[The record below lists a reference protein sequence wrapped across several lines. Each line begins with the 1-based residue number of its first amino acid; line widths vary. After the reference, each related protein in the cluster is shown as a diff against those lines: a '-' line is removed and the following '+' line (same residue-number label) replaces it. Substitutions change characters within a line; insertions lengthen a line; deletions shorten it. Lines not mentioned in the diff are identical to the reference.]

1 MSIENIISSLQD
13 CQIAQC
19 TFAGSLKKYSYK
31 VPKHWDVVKG
41 DVLVVDAPSSG
52 FTCVSVE
59 KVVEGEIDITADF
72 NYKWAVGKV
81 DLESYYEQ
89 LAKEAE
95 AEVAVELK
103 ALRRKAQQ
111 QKKAL
116 ADLLGDLGE
125 EANEVIERVRSRL

>member
-19 TFAGSLKKYSYK
+19 TFAGSAKKYSYK
-31 VPKHWDVVKG
+31 VRKDWNVADG

-52 FTCVSVE
+52 LTFVIVD

-72 NYKWAVGKV
+72 NYKWAVCKV
-81 DLESYYEQ
+81 DLDSYYEQ
-89 LAKEAE
+89 LAKE

-103 ALRRKAQQ
+103 ALRRKAQ

>member
-31 VPKHWDVVKG
+31 VRKDWNVADG

-52 FTCVSVE
+52 LTFVIVD
-59 KVVEGEIDITADF
+59 KVVEGEIDITAAF
-72 NYKWAVGKV
+72 NYKWAVDKV
-81 DLESYYEQ
+81 DQESYDEQ
-89 LAKEAE
+89 LAKE

-111 QKKAL
+111 KKAM

>member
-19 TFAGSLKKYSYK
+19 TFADSLKKYSYK
-31 VPKHWDVVKG
+31 VRKDWNVADG
-41 DVLVVDAPSSG
+41 DVLVVEAPSSVLT
-52 FTCVSVE
+52 FVIVE

-81 DLESYYEQ
+81 DLESYHEQ
-89 LAKEAE
+89 LAKE

-103 ALRRKAQQ
+103 ALRRKAQ

>member
-19 TFAGSLKKYSYK
+19 TFAGSVRKYSYK
-31 VPKHWDVVKG
+31 VCKDWNVANG
-41 DVLVVDAPSSG
+41 DVLVVDSPSSG
-52 FTCVSVE
+52 LTLVSVE

-72 NYKWAVGKV
+72 NYKWAIGKV
-81 DLESYYEQ
+81 DLESYHEQ
-89 LAKEAE
+89 LAKE

-103 ALRRKAQQ
+103 ALRRKAQ

-125 EANEVIERVRSRL
+125 EANEVIERVRSRV

>member
-1 MSIENIISSLQD
+1 MRKDWN
-13 CQIAQC
+13 
-19 TFAGSLKKYSYK
+19 
-31 VPKHWDVVKG
+31 VVEG

-52 FTCVSVE
+52 LTFVNVE

-72 NYKWAVGKV
+72 NYKWAVDKV
-81 DLESYYEQ
+81 DQESYDEQ

-95 AEVAVELK
+95 VAVEL
-103 ALRRKAQQ
+103 
-111 QKKAL
+111 KAL

>member
-19 TFAGSLKKYSYK
+19 TFAGSPKKYSYK
-31 VPKHWDVVKG
+31 VRKDWNVADG

-52 FTCVSVE
+52 LTFVQVE
-59 KVVEGEIDITADF
+59 KVVEGKIDITADF
-72 NYKWAVGKV
+72 NYKWAVDKV
-81 DLESYYEQ
+81 DQESYDEQ
-89 LAKEAE
+89 LAKE

-103 ALRRKAQQ
+103 ALRRKAQ

>member
-19 TFAGSLKKYSYK
+19 TFSGSVKKYSYK
-31 VPKHWDVVKG
+31 VRKDWNVADG
-41 DVLVVDAPSSG
+41 DVLVVEAPSSV
-52 FTCVSVE
+52 FTFVIVE

-72 NYKWAVGKV
+72 NYKWAVDKV
-81 DLESYYEQ
+81 DMESYHEQ
-89 LAKEAE
+89 LAKE

-103 ALRRKAQQ
+103 ALRCKAQ

>member
-1 MSIENIISSLQD
+1 MSIENIISSMQD

-31 VPKHWDVVKG
+31 VRKDWNVVEG
-41 DVLVVDAPSSG
+41 DVLVVDTPSSG
-52 FTCVSVE
+52 LTFVIVE

-72 NYKWAVGKV
+72 NYKWAVDKV
-81 DLESYYEQ
+81 DQESYDEQ
-89 LAKEAE
+89 LAKE

-103 ALRRKAQQ
+103 AQ

-116 ADLLGDLGE
+116 ADLLGE
-125 EANEVIERVRSRL
+125 EANEVIERSRL

>member
-1 MSIENIISSLQD
+1 MSIENIISSMQD

-19 TFAGSLKKYSYK
+19 TFAGFLKKYSYK
-31 VPKHWDVVKG
+31 VRKDWNVADG

-52 FTCVSVE
+52 LTFVSVV
-59 KVVEGEIDITADF
+59 KVVEGEITADL

-95 AEVAVELK
+95 VAVEL
-103 ALRRKAQQ
+103 RRKAQ

-125 EANEVIERVRSRL
+125 EANEVIEHVRSRL

>member
-31 VPKHWDVVKG
+31 VRKYWNVVEG

-52 FTCVSVE
+52 LTFVSVE

-81 DLESYYEQ
+81 YLESYHEQ
-89 LAKEAE
+89 LAEE

-103 ALRRKAQQ
+103 ALRRKAQ

>member
-13 CQIAQC
+13 CKIALC
-19 TFAGSLKKYSYK
+19 IFAGSMKTYSYK
-31 VPKHWDVVKG
+31 VRKDWDVADG
-41 DVLVVDAPSSG
+41 DVLVVDATSSG
-52 FTCVSVE
+52 LTIVQVV

-72 NYKWAVGKV
+72 NYTWAVCKV
-81 DLESYYEQ
+81 DLAAYTEQ
-89 LAKEAE
+89 LTKE

-111 QKKAL
+111 KKAL
-116 ADLLGDLGE
+116 ADLLGDLGD

>member
-13 CQIAQC
+13 CYIAQC
-19 TFAGSLKKYSYK
+19 TFASSLKKYSYK
-31 VPKHWDVVKG
+31 VRKDWNVASG

-52 FTCVSVE
+52 FTFVQVE

-72 NYKWAVGKV
+72 NYKWAVDKV
-81 DLESYYEQ
+81 DLDSYYEQ

-95 AEVAVELK
+95 VASELK
-103 ALRRKAQQ
+103 ALRRKVQ

-125 EANEVIERVRSRL
+125 EAIEVIERVRSRL

>member
-13 CQIAQC
+13 CQIAHC
-19 TFAGSLKKYSYK
+19 TFAGSAKKYSYK
-31 VPKHWDVVKG
+31 VQKDWNVADG

-52 FTCVSVE
+52 LTFVNVT

-81 DLESYYEQ
+81 DLASYQEQ
-89 LAKEAE
+89 LAKE

-103 ALRRKAQQ
+103 TLRRKAQQ
-111 QKKAL
+111 KKAL
-116 ADLLGDLGE
+116 AELLGDLGD

>member
-31 VPKHWDVVKG
+31 VRKDWNVADG

-52 FTCVSVE
+52 LTFVIVD
-59 KVVEGEIDITADF
+59 KVVEGEIDITAAF
-72 NYKWAVGKV
+72 NYKWAVCKV
-81 DLESYYEQ
+81 DQESYDEQ
-89 LAKEAE
+89 LAKE

-111 QKKAL
+111 KKAM

>member
-19 TFAGSLKKYSYK
+19 TFAGSMKTYSYK
-31 VPKHWDVVKG
+31 VQKAWNVADG

-52 FTCVSVE
+52 LTIVQVM

-81 DLESYYEQ
+81 DLESYQEQ

-95 AEVAVELK
+95 AAVELK
-103 ALRRKAQQ
+103 ALRRKAQ

>member
-1 MSIENIISSLQD
+1 MRKDWN
-13 CQIAQC
+13 
-19 TFAGSLKKYSYK
+19 
-31 VPKHWDVVKG
+31 VVEG

-52 FTCVSVE
+52 LTFVSVE

-81 DLESYYEQ
+81 DLESYHEQ

-111 QKKAL
+111 KKAM
-116 ADLLGDLGE
+116 ADLLGDPGE
-125 EANEVIERVRSRL
+125 EANEVIERVCSRL

>member
-19 TFAGSLKKYSYK
+19 TFAGSAKEYSYK
-31 VPKHWDVVKG
+31 IQKDWNVLEG
-41 DVLVVDAPSSG
+41 DILVVDAPSSG
-52 FTCVSVE
+52 LTFVQVE

-72 NYKWAVGKV
+72 NYKWAVCKV
-81 DLESYYEQ
+81 DLQSYQEQ
-89 LAKEAE
+89 LVKE

-103 ALRRKAQQ
+103 ALRRKAQ